1 MRKQCVPG
9 LSSGGR
15 GLGTRLSSSVI
26 FLLNVYNFLRQTKTL
41 SLAETVYMQFP
52 FQVGAYKMLLTSKI
66 EILDEVYTY
75 KLTKPILFWGGS
87 RNKTNFTVLYLPNL
101 VGKVRSSRICL

>member
-1 MRKQCVPG
+1 
-9 LSSGGR
+9 
-15 GLGTRLSSSVI
+15 
-26 FLLNVYNFLRQTKTL
+26 
-41 SLAETVYMQFP
+41 
-52 FQVGAYKMLLTSKI
+52 MLLTSKI

-101 VGKVRSSRICL
+101 VGKVRSSRICLWIWANEVSMNCFAGSLVFLLPFLSSSQSNDLGEEKEEET